1 MCFFYGFSMM
11 NYPWK
16 ELSRANTHQRVK
28 EMVLGDWRTAAVKWN
43 TTGEKTGKA
52 EIVRL
57 ALQASFKISMKEC
70 ICLVYRLCLE
80 FRGHDTI
87 EKLR

>member
-43 TTGEKTGKA
+43 TTGWVTLAQSTGLVNA
-52 EIVRL
+52 
-57 ALQASFKISMKEC
+57 ALNLLPLRRALCPHSPA
-70 ICLVYRLCLE
+70 CLE
-80 FRGHDTI
+80 
-87 EKLR
+87 EVLS